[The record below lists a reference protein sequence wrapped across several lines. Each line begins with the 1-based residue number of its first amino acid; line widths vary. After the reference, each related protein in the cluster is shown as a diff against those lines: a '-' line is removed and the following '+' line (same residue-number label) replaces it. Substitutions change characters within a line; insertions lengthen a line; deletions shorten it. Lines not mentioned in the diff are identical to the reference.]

1 MADYMKEEFI
11 LEEIKIKEELIIK
24 EDVCPFSRLE
34 EDSSIICWSHFFSPI

>member
-11 LEEIKIKEELIIK
+11 LEEIKIKEEELIIK

-34 EDSSIICWSHFFSPI
+34 EDSSIIC